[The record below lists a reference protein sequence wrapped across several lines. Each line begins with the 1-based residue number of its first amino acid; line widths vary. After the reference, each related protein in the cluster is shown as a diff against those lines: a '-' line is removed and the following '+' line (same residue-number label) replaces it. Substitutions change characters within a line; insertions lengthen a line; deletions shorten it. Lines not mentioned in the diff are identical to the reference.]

1 MLFAKR
7 TGLLIMLCTAALM
20 GQAQETQIS
29 SAAFARLNAH
39 IEIPTALLTNSFTL
53 ARGQYA
59 TFNFSP
65 EFTFTGEVM
74 SNVQVYPNL
83 RTVIVRSSEY
93 KNAML
98 QVSMQTDADQGVTY
112 VGRILSRQ
120 STDGFTIN
128 KSNAGNYAL
137 EKFDT
142 SRLLQDCNAH

>member
-7 TGLLIMLCTAALM
+7 TALMLMLCFSASF
-20 GQAQETQIS
+20 GQAQDHSIS
-29 SAAFARLNAH
+29 SGAFAKLNAH
-39 IEIPTALLTNSFTL
+39 IDISTTLLTNSFTL
-53 ARGQYA
+53 ARGQHA

-65 EFTFTGEVM
+65 EFKFTGEVI

-98 QVSMQTDADQGVTY
+98 QVSMQTAADNSVTY
-112 VGRILSRQ
+112 VGRVLSTE

-128 KSNAGNYAL
+128 KSSAGNYAL

-142 SRLLQDCNAH
+142 SRMLQDCNIH